1 MHRGRLAGLL
11 LWGIFLL
18 GGCAH
23 HPADDPADP
32 LENVNRAMWSFDE
45 KADKYVLRPV
55 AVGYVKVTPTWMR
68 RCVANFLSN
77 VTYTTTIVNDLAQLK
92 MVHFGSDIGRFVFN
106 SIWGIG
112 GLFDPATVVGL
123 EKHDEDFGQT
133 LGYWGVGEG
142 WFLMLPFFGPSDN
155 RDLVG
160 KGVDIFTVPTH
171 YLPGRYDLPN
181 YLVSYV
187 VSPVS
192 QRAGTLSEDSL
203 LNQQFDTYL
212 FVRTAYL
219 QRRQALIYDG
229 NPPAESYDV
238 DSGDDSS
245 PAKTPAASTPQK
257 K

>member
-1 MHRGRLAGLL
+1 LLAVLL
-11 LWGIFLL
+11 LS
-18 GGCAH
+18 GCAH
-23 HPADDPADP
+23 RPADDPADP

-55 AVGYVKVTPTWMR
+55 AVGYVKVTPNWMR

-77 VTYTTTIVNDLAQLK
+77 VTYTTTIVNDLFQLK
-92 MVHFGSDIGRFVFN
+92 MVHFASDIGRFVFN
-106 SIWGIG
+106 SAWGVG
-112 GLFDPATVVGL
+112 GLFDPATNIGL
-123 EKHDEDFGQT
+123 VKHDEDFGQT
-133 LGYWGVGEG
+133 LGYWGMGEG

-155 RDLVG
+155 RDLLG
-160 KGVDIFTVPTH
+160 KGVDIFTTPTH

-181 YLVSYV
+181 YMVSYV
-187 VSPVS
+187 VAPVS

-229 NPPAESYDV
+229 NPPPESYDV
-238 DSGDDSS
+238 DTSDDS
-245 PAKTPAASTPQK
+245 PPTKAPAASSPK
-257 K
+257 KKQ